1 MDDEREQR
9 ELADRIRDIQRNGD
23 VIVELAKEIR
33 HRELL
38 EHLVIALLDRI
49 TVLETI
55 LRQHQQYHNYV

>member
-1 MDDEREQR
+1 MDDESEQR

-33 HRELL
+33 QRELL

-49 TVLETI
+49 TILETV
-55 LRQHQQYHNYV
+55 LRQHAQHHV